1 MSVKRK
7 RVALTL
13 DQKISIINDIESG
26 KKQTAVAATFGI
38 AKTTVNTIWLDRDN
52 IKRAYEESPAGS
64 RKRMRTAA
72 YEDVE
77 AALLKWFQLARSQ
90 NIPIGG
96 QLMREKAA
104 MFAQK
109 LKHESFQCSGG
120 WLDRFKARH
129 GVVFREI
136 CGEAAAVDDNIVT
149 SWLEKTLAPMLSSYH
164 PRDVFNADETGVFYR
179 LLPDK
184 TFCFKGDSCHGGK
197 QSKERI
203 TAMVCANMD
212 GSEKLPLMVIGKFE
226 RPRCFKNVKTL
237 PATYKFNKKAW
248 MTSVIF
254 TEWLRKLDRQ
264 FTAQRRKI
272 LMLVDNCPAHPHLQ
286 NFTSINLMFLPPN
299 ATSRLQPCD
308 MGIIKNL
315 KVKYRKLVAMRLM
328 ESIENKTTYEIN
340 VLDAMRMLRKAW
352 ADVTQQTV
360 ANCFAK
366 AGFQLSM
373 CVNYAPDDATTGDD
387 GDEFDE
393 EDDLPLSR
401 LLPAD
406 VTFDE
411 YAAVDDNVETCE
423 QPTDDDIVAAVTAPA
438 EPASA
443 APSDEE
449 EEEEEGDST
458 SLDLPGRPQ
467 AMEALDTLQR
477 YLLSVSNSDDAQMS
491 LLSVEQFLT
500 SKGRCTTQM
509 TLDNF
514 LRKQ

>member
-1 MSVKRK
+1 MSAKRK
-7 RVALTL
+7 RVALSL
-13 DQKISIINDIESG
+13 DQKISIINDIECG
-26 KKQTAVAATFGI
+26 KKQTAVAAAFAI
-38 AKTTVNTIWLDRDN
+38 AKTTVNTIWLDREN

-64 RKRMRTAA
+64 RKRLRTAA

-77 AALLKWFQLARSQ
+77 AALLRWFQLARSQ
-90 NIPIGG
+90 NIPVSG
-96 QLMREKAA
+96 QLMREKAT
-104 MFAQK
+104 MFATK
-109 LKHESFQCSGG
+109 LKHETFQCSGG

-149 SWLEKTLAPMLSSYH
+149 SWLDKTLAPILSSYH

-184 TFCFKGDSCHGGK
+184 TLCFKGDSCHGGK

-237 PATYKFNKKAW
+237 PVAYKFNKKAW

-254 TEWLRKLDRQ
+254 TDWLRKLDRQ
-264 FTAQRRKI
+264 FTAQRRKV

-286 NFTSINLMFLPPN
+286 NFNSINLMFLPPN

-315 KVKYRKLVAMRLM
+315 KVKYRKLVAMRLI
-328 ESIENKTTYEIN
+328 ESIEKKTTYEIN
-340 VLDAMRMLRKAW
+340 VLDAMHMLRKAW

-360 ANCFAK
+360 TNCFAK
-366 AGFQLSM
+366 AGFQMSM
-373 CVNYAPDDATTGDD
+373 CANYAPDEATTDDD

-393 EDDLPLSR
+393 EDDLPLSHL
-401 LLPAD
+401 LLPVD

-423 QPTDDDIVAAVTAPA
+423 QPTDDDIVAAALAPA
-438 EPASA
+438 EPGSA
-443 APSDEE
+443 AASDEE
-449 EEEEEGDST
+449 EEEGGHST
-458 SLDLPGRPQ
+458 SLDVPGCGGIRNS
-467 AMEALDTLQR
+467 AALSAQR
-477 YLLSVSNSDDAQMS
+477 H
-491 LLSVEQFLT
+491 
-500 SKGRCTTQM
+500 
-509 TLDNF
+509 
-514 LRKQ
+514 